1 MSKILRRPM
10 FRGGGKISS
19 YGNGITTG
27 LANGGMASKRGLVDG
42 PGGYAGEMRGT
53 LNPKKSLTSFDI
65 GQGNLTGADIKK
77 MAEEKVFSSPFKRDL
92 YKGIAGTGDILENY
106 VFQPLITGGDK
117 AQDYFTGSKYG
128 KDKKFFGEVD
138 TIKKAYDEI
147 VMPEAIKLS
156 NELIPQISDEDYDEE
171 SEGVEIIGQIRDS
184 DTGEIDYAK
193 ASSITGISFKGDEDI
208 NEIVLEYQEKIN
220 KDRDRETSMDYAS
233 IIDPRED
240 YRSSQYDD
248 GSLKALLNKQ
258 RLAEEE
264 ANRVK
269 GGGQDASETDFEIPV
284 GVTEMEGE
292 QEIGFADMAEEYYN
306 MMGAGADERMAARVA
321 AQTEREDERIKR
333 ARGTDI
339 SNTLLKIFEGSQ
351 KEGATVGSSAA
362 EGSKYLTSKESATE
376 AAKRLKESRLD
387 KLEDSS
393 FNREEARR
401 DRAGAMAFKDM
412 MQDKQFDFSDLKSEK
427 DFTNKME
434 MLKLQLDSADSI
446 AEKRIIAARI
456 NTLET
461 IKNKVFAKGI
471 TQKNV
476 EYLMSLP
483 DGGKKTAALIAAGF
497 ANNIYRQAENANNNY
512 GEGAGGYTID
522 DVLAEGGI
530 YFSDW
535 GGVWKNDGSQG
546 DGTYIIP
553 GSKEILKIE
562 GGTEIYRKTIAI
574 A

>member
-10 FRGGGKISS
+10 FRGGGKVSS
-19 YGNGITTG
+19 YGTGITSG
-27 LANGGMASKRGLVDG
+27 LADGGRVNLQA
-42 PGGYAGEMRGT
+42 GGAPYQAGFSAYT
-53 LNPKKSLTSFDI
+53 PNSN
-65 GQGNLTGADIKK
+65 NLTGADIKK
-77 MAEEKVFSSPFKRDL
+77 MAEDKVFFSGLGKDTAKLNSTMKDL
-92 YKGIAGTGDILENY
+92 YNNYIQAPLEKGGNRMLDYVLGTEFENKDSN
-106 VFQPLITGGDK
+106 FFDDK
-117 AQDYFTGSKYG
+117 DDFRRIYMR
-128 KDKKFFGEVD
+128 D
-138 TIKKAYDEI
+138 
-147 VMPEAIKLS
+147 VMPEASKLS
-156 NELIPQISDEDYDEE
+156 SELITQENSDDTYDEE
-171 SEGVEIIGQIRDS
+171 FMTDVEVDLRNKQRIKS
-184 DTGEIDYAK
+184 YIDNAPST
-193 ASSITGISFKGDEDI
+193 A
-208 NEIVLEYQEKIN
+208 Q
-220 KDRDRETSMDYAS
+220 
-233 IIDPRED
+233 ED
-240 YRSSQYDD
+240 YRSSQFED

-264 ANRVK
+264 ANRIK
-269 GGGQDASETDFEIPV
+269 PGGKDASQSDFEIPV

-461 IKNKVFAKGI
+461 IKNKIWAPGGTEKDITWAKKQAKGSF
-471 TQKNV
+471 
-476 EYLMSLP
+476 EH
-483 DGGKKTAALIAAGF
+483 TAWL
-497 ANNIYRQAENANNNY
+497 NKNNY
-512 GEGAGGYTID
+512 ASTLEAEVRKRLTDMSGKTQPMSAGEVIAMGTLYYD
-522 DVLAEGGI
+522 
-530 YFSDW
+530 DW
-535 GGVWKNDGSQG
+535 GGKFIQG
-546 DGTYIIP
+546 IDQKDGTYFDTTASEIITIQD
-553 GSKEILKIE
+553 GEVVESM
-562 GGTEIYRKTIAI
+562 TESVKLS
-574 A
+574 

>member
-1 MSKILRRPM
+1 
-10 FRGGGKISS
+10 
-19 YGNGITTG
+19 
-27 LANGGMASKRGLVDG
+27 
-42 PGGYAGEMRGT
+42 
-53 LNPKKSLTSFDI
+53 
-65 GQGNLTGADIKK
+65 
-77 MAEEKVFSSPFKRDL
+77 
-92 YKGIAGTGDILENY
+92 
-106 VFQPLITGGDK
+106 
-117 AQDYFTGSKYG
+117 
-128 KDKKFFGEVD
+128 
-138 TIKKAYDEI
+138 
-147 VMPEAIKLS
+147 MPEAIKLS

-269 GGGQDASETDFEIPV
+269 PGGQDASESDFEIPV

-393 FNREEARR
+393 FDREEARR

-412 MQDKQFDFSDLKSEK
+412 MQDKQFDFSSLKSEK